1 MMKKKNQSPKQLRR
15 AVAEELWLLYFNHT
29 LLEKGLISE
38 SQRNR
43 IAQLIYCRKSLATEK

>member
-1 MMKKKNQSPKQLRR
+1 MMKKKNQSPEQLRR